1 MIKLTDLTIQIQ
13 IQGWQ
18 NLSIMFRRRRRK
30 SQWFTLLLQLQPHLL
45 NVLHNHRGNYFFSKD
60 RITKIYIKRKK
71 VCIQLKKEK
80 RGGKKREKK
89 KREKKNATLLSERQ
103 SWLLLKTIKIN
114 ITSFNVPSVCVIVK
128 RRRVPEARIPS
139 QINSKVSLWIFPS
152 NIAICKIKKKFTK
165 NKGTASLPHSAHTD
179 I

>member
-1 MIKLTDLTIQIQ
+1 MIKITDLRRSRD
-13 IQGWQ
+13 WQ
-18 NLSIMFRRRRRK
+18 NLSIRRRK

-60 RITKIYIKRKK
+60 RITKIYLKRKK

-80 RGGKKREKK
+80 REKE

-114 ITSFNVPSVCVIVK
+114 ITSFNVCVIVK

-152 NIAICKIKKKFTK
+152 NIAICKIKKKF
-165 NKGTASLPHSAHTD
+165 
-179 I
+179 